1 MQKRVTAA
9 TTLTLI
15 TLIGLGTGCR
25 AMTGRSLGTNIDDL
39 TTTAQVKTR
48 LSVTNIRNTTWVDVD
63 TKNRV
68 VFLSG
73 TARSEAERQQ
83 AEDVARANAGVQH
96 VVNNIVLAGSSPSAS
111 PRPAGT
117 TR

>member
-9 TTLTLI
+9 TLTLI

-25 AMTGRSLGTNIDDL
+25 AMTGRSLGTNFDDHL
-39 TTTAQVKTR
+39 TTAQVKTR
-48 LSVTNIRNTTWVDVD
+48 MSVTNIRNTTWVDVD
-63 TKNRV
+63 TKHGV

-83 AEDVARANAGVQH
+83 AEDIARANAGVRQ
-96 VVNNIVLAGSSPSAS
+96 VVNNIVIAGSAASAS